1 MQMLHDI
8 SIFANFPVFLLVI
21 IGYCLP
27 ERQPLNSGQRP
38 IKTPENWQKMRFYVI
53 QILDMVVGNWNV

>member
-1 MQMLHDI
+1 
-8 SIFANFPVFLLVI
+8 VFLLVI

-53 QILDMVVGNWNV
+53 QILDMVVGN